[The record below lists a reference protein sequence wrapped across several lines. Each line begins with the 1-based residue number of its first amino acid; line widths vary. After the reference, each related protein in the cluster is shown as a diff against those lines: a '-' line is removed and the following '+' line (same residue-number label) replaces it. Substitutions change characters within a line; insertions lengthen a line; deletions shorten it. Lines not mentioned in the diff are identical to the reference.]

1 MSIRSRTGWLRTTA
15 KLLPEVAHRACL
27 WRPSIVT
34 DEIARR
40 SPLLFRQKNATLKSF
55 EDLRE
60 AGALTSIA
68 G

>member
-1 MSIRSRTGWLRTTA
+1 M
-15 KLLPEVAHRACL
+15 
-27 WRPSIVT
+27 T

-60 AGALTSIA
+60 AGASKA
-68 G
+68 NRQ

>member
-1 MSIRSRTGWLRTTA
+1 MASVVAHDSEPP
-15 KLLPEVAHRACL
+15 PEVAHRACL

-55 EDLRE
+55 EEILEVLHESRFS
-60 AGALTSIA
+60 GHH
-68 G
+68 